1 MLTPTDVLTD
11 CLRADAAGAVPPVI
25 LQAKRLGSAGIAAVR
40 RAPSTHYC
48 TAELYCAIPPKP
60 LVKLLTAAEAEEL
73 ASCRSA
79 TT

>member
-25 LQAKRLGSAGIAAVR
+25 LQARRLGPAGIAVVR
-40 RAPSTHYC
+40 CAPSEHYC
-48 TAELYCAIPPKP
+48 TPALYCGVPPKP
-60 LVKLLTAAEAEEL
+60 LVKLLTASEAEEL

-79 TT
+79 TA